1 MIRFAAHSGGEF
13 HLPASSSLPA
23 NLAPVPPGTGIERFR
38 GYPLPGGTFTVEPDK
53 HALFLKAVDAV
64 PSPAGNA
71 HPMFAF
77 FAAHNGMGLTFPQ
90 FMELIEAPLDAGA
103 LFGQEDLQI
112 RRPLRLG
119 ETVTVRGHISEAE
132 SKRGSKAGRFDRI
145 TCSLELID
153 AAGDVICT
161 SLETYII
168 PRRVA

>member
-1 MIRFAAHSGGEF
+1 MS
-13 HLPASSSLPA
+13 ASPGLPA

-38 GYPLPGGTFTVEPDK
+38 GYPLPGGAFTVEPDK

-64 PSPAGNA
+64 ASPSGNA

-112 RRPLRLG
+112 RRPLRIG
-119 ETVTVRGHISEAE
+119 ETVTVRGTISEAE
-132 SKRGSKAGRFDRI
+132 SKRGSKAGSFDRI

-153 AAGDVICT
+153 AAGTVICT

-168 PRRVA
+168 PRRAA